1 MEMKTKLLHTRFLQV
16 LLLVVILPFAGLAQ
30 QVEVKNNSFYID
42 GQKFFVK
49 GIGYEVGA
57 IPGMLPWSRTFD
69 AELLRF
75 DMKRIHDGGFNT
87 IRTWAPFTASELDV
101 LQQCDIKIIMGIWID
116 PAGNFADQAFV
127 EQAKKIVLD
136 VLSYSRNYNNIIAY
150 LIMNEPLPEVIAGA
164 GYDKTVALWTQLIDI
179 IHTQH
184 PNRPVSFAN
193 TCNGTYIDPGVFDFS
208 AYNVY
213 IYSPV
218 TVNYL
223 HRYRDFIQYLAQLKH
238 TDAPLIITEYGLSVS
253 PTGPGNCE
261 YGGNSLSEQQEGDL
275 HMYKAMVDGGA
286 AGSCM
291 FNYSDGWWKGG
302 NEFTHDDHAEEWFGL
317 VNYTGLSD
325 KYGQV
330 RPVWD
335 AVKAYQSAIITQPR
349 SSEIY
354 PAKVP
359 VEVFLNDTI
368 KRIEIML
375 DNQQVYQ
382 RQGVNGYLLD
392 TLSFDLQDTKDALL
406 VFNCYDSGNNLVK
419 REEKSILI
427 ATKELILPSVRISI
441 ANPDLW
447 QDGRADVK
455 YEINKSPDFNCSSR
469 LDYIFYPHVGWYYGN
484 QYHLTIPA
492 GPGSFLPIKNSMRA
506 PPAVLM

>member
-1 MEMKTKLLHTRFLQV
+1 
-16 LLLVVILPFAGLAQ
+16 
-30 QVEVKNNSFYID
+30 
-42 GQKFFVK
+42 
-49 GIGYEVGA
+49 
-57 IPGMLPWSRTFD
+57 
-69 AELLRF
+69 
-75 DMKRIHDGGFNT
+75 
-87 IRTWAPFTASELDV
+87 
-101 LQQCDIKIIMGIWID
+101 
-116 PAGNFADQAFV
+116 
-127 EQAKKIVLD
+127 
-136 VLSYSRNYNNIIAY
+136 
-150 LIMNEPLPEVIAGA
+150 
-164 GYDKTVALWTQLIDI
+164 
-179 IHTQH
+179 
-184 PNRPVSFAN
+184 
-193 TCNGTYIDPGVFDFS
+193 
-208 AYNVY
+208 
-213 IYSPV
+213 
-218 TVNYL
+218 
-223 HRYRDFIQYLAQLKH
+223 
-238 TDAPLIITEYGLSVS
+238 
-253 PTGPGNCE
+253 
-261 YGGNSLSEQQEGDL
+261 
-275 HMYKAMVDGGA
+275 MYKAMVDGGA

-382 RQGVNGYLLD
+382 RQDVNGYLLD

-427 ATKELILPSVRISI
+427 ATKGLIVPSIRISI

-484 QYHLTIPA
+484 QYHLTLPA
-492 GPGSFLPIKNSMRA
+492 GDQFNFTVHHALSSSLNIFTVGAAFDVTYNGFTKRIVNQLTQSRINEIVNSVDETVPESSSLRVYPNPATHKITITTNRTLPGETKISIFSISGQQ
-506 PPAVLM
+506 LMQARFQNQNKFEMDVSTLSKGIYLVKIQTSAGIETKKLVIQ